1 MTTIGV
7 QAFGL
12 LKSNNDDYYRSES
25 TLIHFEFPEGLKYIK
40 EKSFDSQ
47 YYLEIQ
53 AFPLGI
59 EEIGG
64 YAFHNCYDINT
75 SIVHGVT
82 IKRYAFSGSF
92 GKQATV
98 IIGDDVVT
106 IEDSAFGYYRGKN
119 IPGYGLWTTVD
130 IGSGIQSIASNAFY
144 PTNDGKDYST
154 IRTITINRPDMPAEL
169 VANSPFGA
177 SWADVSWS

>member
-1 MTTIGV
+1 MATIGT

-12 LKSNNDDYYRSES
+12 LKANDSDYYMSSS

-40 EKSFDSQ
+40 EKAFDSQ

-59 EEIGG
+59 EEIGD
-64 YAFHNCYDINT
+64 YAFRNCYDINT

-92 GKQATV
+92 GKQSTV

-106 IEDSAFGYYRGKN
+106 IENSAFGYYRGKN
-119 IPGYGLWTTVD
+119 YTGYGLWTTVN
-130 IGSGIQSIASNAFY
+130 IGSGI
-144 PTNDGKDYST
+144 
-154 IRTITINRPDMPAEL
+154 
-169 VANSPFGA
+169 
-177 SWADVSWS
+177 